1 MNEYFLSLPNDH
13 YPVDGCAMLARD
25 AWQMLYGISEL
36 PTYSEQFVSTSR
48 AFKLLG
54 KYQGNLMEQ
63 ISQPLHGCLVSTV
76 QGKRWH
82 CGIYSTEQ
90 MPHHVIHVVGGK
102 VKIEPFHKFK
112 QRFDSMEFF
121 KCRISSTSNTQ

>member
-1 MNEYFLSLPNDH
+1 MNEYFLSLPDGH

-25 AWQMLYGISEL
+25 AWQMLYGLKEL
-36 PTYSEQFVSTSR
+36 PTYADQHISIAK
-48 AFKLLG
+48 AFKILG
-54 KYQGNLMEQ
+54 SFQSSLMTQ
-63 ISQPLHGCLVSTV
+63 ISQPEHGCLVSTV

-90 MPHHVIHVVGGK
+90 LPGHVIHCVASK

-112 QRFDSMEFF
+112 QRFDSVEFF
-121 KCRISSTSNTQ
+121 KCLTSSTSNTL